1 MCLDGGTPQILRSE
15 AFLSHKPVK
24 EVYMTNP
31 DRSMNTELF
40 QSLFT
45 LRSSID
51 ALYCAA
57 ELLPRK
63 SDLEPVA
70 DLFQILAERLQ
81 GDLVV
86 VFASVKSLDRQSVSS

>member
-1 MCLDGGTPQILRSE
+1 
-15 AFLSHKPVK
+15 
-24 EVYMTNP
+24 MTNSNFP
-31 DRSMNTELF
+31 INSELF
-40 QSLFT
+40 QSLST

-57 ELLPRK
+57 ELLLGN
-63 SDLEPVA
+63 SELEPVG

-86 VFASVKSLDRQSVSS
+86 VFNAAKSLECQSVSS

>member
-1 MCLDGGTPQILRSE
+1 
-15 AFLSHKPVK
+15 
-24 EVYMTNP
+24 MTNS
-31 DRSMNTELF
+31 DRSMNTEIF
-40 QSLFT
+40 QSLSA

-57 ELLPRK
+57 ELLPGN
-63 SDLEPVA
+63 SELEPVG

-86 VFASVKSLDRQSVSS
+86 VFNAVKSLDRQSVSS